1 MHIVVNTRLLIK
13 NKLEGIGWFTYQ
25 TLKIITRARREVK
38 FTFLFDRPF
47 DPEHIFS
54 DNVTG
59 VVLGPKARHPF
70 LYIYWM
76 QFRVKPYIE
85 RTKPDLFLSP
95 DGFLC
100 LNTNIKQL
108 PVIHDINFFHYP
120 QHIKFLTEKYYNSYF
135 PRFAR
140 VASRI
145 ATVSVFSKNDIAKC
159 YRINESKIDVVYN
172 GINSFFRQLNQDEK
186 EKFKEKYAAGCNY
199 FVYVGAISPR
209 KNISNLLL
217 AFDSFK
223 QNYHDAK
230 VALVIAGA
238 MAWGN
243 AEVQSTLKS
252 IKYSKDVYFTGRLS
266 DEELAGVLGS
276 AEALVYVPLFEGFGI
291 PVVEAMEANVP
302 IICSNVTSL
311 PEVAGDAAIL
321 IDPTKPDVIANAMAQ
336 IVSSE
341 ETKLRLL
348 KNATT
353 QKLKFSWEKSASL
366 LWDSIIKA
374 ISSN

>member
-25 TLKIITRARREVK
+25 TLKIITRAHPEVK

-47 DPEHIFS
+47 DSEFVFS
-54 DNVTG
+54 ENVTG

-76 QFRVKPYIE
+76 QFKVKPYIE
-85 RTKPDLFLSP
+85 KTKPDLFLSP

-100 LNTNIKQL
+100 LNTNVKQL

-140 VASRI
+140 IASRI
-145 ATVSVFSKNDIAKC
+145 ATVSVFSKNDISKS
-159 YRINESKIDVVYN
+159 YGINDSKIDVVYN
-172 GINSFFRQLNQDEK
+172 GINSFFRKLNSDEK
-186 EKFKEKYAAGCNY
+186 EKYRARYASGAPY

-217 AFDSFK
+217 AFDRFK
-223 QNYHDAK
+223 QKEPHAK
-230 VALVIAGA
+230 QALVIAGA

-243 AEVQSTLKS
+243 SEVQSTLKS
-252 IKYSKDVYFTGRLS
+252 IKNSNDVYFTGRLS
-266 DEELAGVLGS
+266 DNELAGVLGS

-321 IDPTKPDVIANAMAQ
+321 VDPTKPMDIADAMIQ
-336 IVSSE
+336 IAFSE
-341 ETKLRLL
+341 ETKLLL
-348 KNATT
+348 LNNATV
-353 QKLKFSWEKSASL
+353 QKVKFSWEKSASL
-366 LWDSIIKA
+366 LWDSVKKA
-374 ISSN
+374 IENH

>member
-1 MHIVVNTRLLIK
+1 
-13 NKLEGIGWFTYQ
+13 
-25 TLKIITRARREVK
+25 
-38 FTFLFDRPF
+38 
-47 DPEHIFS
+47 
-54 DNVTG
+54 
-59 VVLGPKARHPF
+59 
-70 LYIYWM
+70 
-76 QFRVKPYIE
+76 
-85 RTKPDLFLSP
+85 
-95 DGFLC
+95 
-100 LNTNIKQL
+100 
-108 PVIHDINFFHYP
+108 
-120 QHIKFLTEKYYNSYF
+120 
-135 PRFAR
+135 
-140 VASRI
+140 
-145 ATVSVFSKNDIAKC
+145 
-159 YRINESKIDVVYN
+159 
-172 GINSFFRQLNQDEK
+172 
-186 EKFKEKYAAGCNY
+186 
-199 FVYVGAISPR
+199 
-209 KNISNLLL
+209 
-217 AFDSFK
+217 
-223 QNYHDAK
+223 
-230 VALVIAGA
+230 